1 MLFTIKVS
9 FTAVTVALRTNQSAR
24 SVMTGDLPMFSA
36 TWVALAPLAWI
47 MAQIYGLPGVGWWA
61 TLFFTLPVYIMRVAL
76 RQIIEMREMFTQT
89 IGALA
94 QAVDA
99 RDTFT
104 SGHSERVQLISVDIG
119 RVMRLKDAEI
129 EALEW
134 GGLLH
139 DIGKIGVP
147 DSVLLKQDKLTRD
160 KRALMNRHPV
170 IGANII
176 AHVGKLAP
184 ELPIIRHHHEWY
196 NGSGYPAR
204 LMGDEIP
211 KLARVLHVGDAF
223 EAMTSARPYRM
234 RPLSREQAIG
244 ELRKYAGV
252 QFDPLIVDAFLH
264 TAWAKDAAGAG
275 RPTEVRPVP
284 LLAQAAARMVP
295 PPAPDGSR
303 ADASCPRS
311 GVLIA
316 GLLIGL
322 IAGFAAGGRLDNLIA
337 IRLRWPLVIFGALAL
352 RLGTEAALTR
362 DVGIVDSLRVP
373 LLAAAYGILAV
384 GLWANRAR
392 PGMSLAL
399 VGIALNATAILVNGG
414 FMPVWE
420 PSLTAAGFGRADV
433 FSPIQI
439 ILPATLDANFFRS
452 AGPLGDVIPVPLPW
466 LRNVLSIGDVILGA
480 GLAFF
485 LFAGLVRRPEETWP
499 DGRPIHRPEPSQ
511 PVILAGSAARDL
523 PGGVR
528 AGTGLTASLAGVATL
543 ERPVVLAGSG
553 AGLASPTPAPSGGVT
568 APALPGVF
576 RGVAVRARHHPYVLL
591 AGNGS
596 LSALWTGQL
605 ISLLGDRVHQVAL
618 AALVYG
624 TTNSAIA
631 GALTF
636 VAATL
641 PNLLF
646 GPIAGVL
653 VDRWDQKRVLIVSD
667 LLRAGIVLLIPAGV
681 SVNVVLAYPLVF
693 LLTTVSIFFRPART
707 AVTPR
712 VVREDELVT
721 ANSVTWL
728 SETLADVLGYPFAGL
743 FVAFLG
749 SALPLAFWLDSVSYV
764 ASALLVVTVVI
775 PPVVRSVGS
784 VAPVPGLA
792 GIRDDLVAGWRF
804 LRGEPILLANTLQ
817 AGAGQLTIGATIAL
831 TPLYAKVVLRL
842 DSLSWK
848 AAYAFME
855 TGIGVGNLVGG
866 FVIGLLGARIAKGR
880 MVIGGYAA
888 YGLAV
893 AALGLTDNLSLALGL
908 AFAMGVSNMVFIIP
922 TQTLFQERTPGD
934 MMGRV
939 LGFRFSAVFGA
950 MTFAMAA
957 SGVLGD
963 AVGVGPVLV
972 VFGVITVAA
981 GLAGLASRPLREA

>member
-1 MLFTIKVS
+1 
-9 FTAVTVALRTNQSAR
+9 
-24 SVMTGDLPMFSA
+24 
-36 TWVALAPLAWI
+36 
-47 MAQIYGLPGVGWWA
+47 
-61 TLFFTLPVYIMRVAL
+61 
-76 RQIIEMREMFTQT
+76 
-89 IGALA
+89 
-94 QAVDA
+94 
-99 RDTFT
+99 
-104 SGHSERVQLISVDIG
+104 
-119 RVMRLKDAEI
+119 
-129 EALEW
+129 
-134 GGLLH
+134 
-139 DIGKIGVP
+139 
-147 DSVLLKQDKLTRD
+147 
-160 KRALMNRHPV
+160 
-170 IGANII
+170 
-176 AHVGKLAP
+176 
-184 ELPIIRHHHEWY
+184 
-196 NGSGYPAR
+196 
-204 LMGDEIP
+204 
-211 KLARVLHVGDAF
+211 
-223 EAMTSARPYRM
+223 
-234 RPLSREQAIG
+234 
-244 ELRKYAGV
+244 
-252 QFDPLIVDAFLH
+252 
-264 TAWAKDAAGAG
+264 
-275 RPTEVRPVP
+275 
-284 LLAQAAARMVP
+284 
-295 PPAPDGSR
+295 
-303 ADASCPRS
+303 
-311 GVLIA
+311 VLIA

-337 IRLRWPLVIFGALAL
+337 IRLRWPLLIFGALAL
-352 RLGTEAALTR
+352 RLGTEAALVR

-373 LLAAAYGILAV
+373 LLAGAYGILAV

-420 PSLTAAGFGRADV
+420 PSLTAAGFGRVDV
-433 FSPIQI
+433 LSPIHV

-499 DGRPIHRPEPSQ
+499 DDRPIHRPEPSR

-528 AGTGLTASLAGVATL
+528 AGTGLTASLAGVAAL
-543 ERPVVLAGSG
+543 ERPVVLGGSG
-553 AGLASPTPAPSGGVT
+553 AGLASPTPASSGGVT

-576 RGVAVRARHHPYVLL
+576 RGVAVRARHHPYVRL
-591 AGNGS
+591 AVNGS
-596 LSALWTGQL
+596 FSALWTGQL

-728 SETLADVLGYPFAGL
+728 SETLADVIGYPFAGL

-749 SALPLAFWLDSVSYV
+749 SALSLAFWLDSVSYV
-764 ASALLVVTVVI
+764 ASAMLVVTVVI

-792 GIRDDLVAGWRF
+792 GIRDDLAAGWRF
-804 LRGEPILLANTLQ
+804 LRGEPVLLANTLQ
-817 AGAGQLTIGATIAL
+817 AVAGQMTVGATIAL

-866 FVIGLLGARIAKGR
+866 LVIGLLGARIAKGR

-934 MMGRV
+934 MIGRV
-939 LGFRFSAVFGA
+939 IGFRFSAVFGA

-963 AVGVGPVLV
+963 AVGVEPVLV

>member
-1 MLFTIKVS
+1 
-9 FTAVTVALRTNQSAR
+9 
-24 SVMTGDLPMFSA
+24 
-36 TWVALAPLAWI
+36 
-47 MAQIYGLPGVGWWA
+47 
-61 TLFFTLPVYIMRVAL
+61 
-76 RQIIEMREMFTQT
+76 
-89 IGALA
+89 
-94 QAVDA
+94 
-99 RDTFT
+99 
-104 SGHSERVQLISVDIG
+104 
-119 RVMRLKDAEI
+119 
-129 EALEW
+129 
-134 GGLLH
+134 
-139 DIGKIGVP
+139 
-147 DSVLLKQDKLTRD
+147 
-160 KRALMNRHPV
+160 
-170 IGANII
+170 
-176 AHVGKLAP
+176 
-184 ELPIIRHHHEWY
+184 
-196 NGSGYPAR
+196 
-204 LMGDEIP
+204 
-211 KLARVLHVGDAF
+211 
-223 EAMTSARPYRM
+223 
-234 RPLSREQAIG
+234 
-244 ELRKYAGV
+244 
-252 QFDPLIVDAFLH
+252 
-264 TAWAKDAAGAG
+264 
-275 RPTEVRPVP
+275 
-284 LLAQAAARMVP
+284 
-295 PPAPDGSR
+295 
-303 ADASCPRS
+303 
-311 GVLIA
+311 VLIA

-433 FSPIQI
+433 LSPIQI

-499 DGRPIHRPEPSQ
+499 DGRPIHRLEPSQ
-511 PVILAGSAARDL
+511 PVILAGRAARDL

-528 AGTGLTASLAGVATL
+528 AGTGLAASLAGVAAL
-543 ERPVVLAGSG
+543 ERPVILGGSG
-553 AGLASPTPAPSGGVT
+553 AGLASPTPMSSGGVT
-568 APALPGVF
+568 APALPGAF
-576 RGVAVRARHHPYVLL
+576 RGVAIRARHHPFVRL
-591 AGNGS
+591 AVNGS
-596 LSALWTGQL
+596 FSALWTGQL

-631 GALTF
+631 GSLTF

-667 LLRAGIVLLIPAGV
+667 VLRAGIVLLIPAGV

-707 AVTPR
+707 AVIPR

-721 ANSVTWL
+721 ANSATWM
-728 SETLADVLGYPFAGL
+728 SETLADVVGYPLAGL

-749 SALPLAFWLDSVSYV
+749 SALSLAFWLDSVSYV
-764 ASALLVVTVVI
+764 ASALLVVAVVI
-775 PPVVRSVGS
+775 PPVVHSVGS

-792 GIRDDLVAGWRF
+792 GIRDDLAAGWRF
-804 LRGEPILLANTLQ
+804 LRGEPVLLANTLQ
-817 AGAGQLTIGATIAL
+817 AVAGQLTIGATIAL

-842 DSLSWK
+842 DSLDWK

-855 TGIGVGNLVGG
+855 TGIGAGNLIGG

-893 AALGLTDNLSLALGL
+893 VGLGVTNNLSLALGL

-934 MMGRV
+934 MIGRV
-939 LGFRFSAVFGA
+939 VGFRFSAVFGA
-950 MTFAMAA
+950 MTCAWAA

-963 AVGVGPVLV
+963 AAGVGPVLM

>member
-1 MLFTIKVS
+1 MLF
-9 FTAVTVALRTNQSAR
+9 
-24 SVMTGDLPMFSA
+24 
-36 TWVALAPLAWI
+36 
-47 MAQIYGLPGVGWWA
+47 
-61 TLFFTLPVYIMRVAL
+61 
-76 RQIIEMREMFTQT
+76 
-89 IGALA
+89 
-94 QAVDA
+94 
-99 RDTFT
+99 
-104 SGHSERVQLISVDIG
+104 
-119 RVMRLKDAEI
+119 
-129 EALEW
+129 
-134 GGLLH
+134 
-139 DIGKIGVP
+139 
-147 DSVLLKQDKLTRD
+147 
-160 KRALMNRHPV
+160 
-170 IGANII
+170 
-176 AHVGKLAP
+176 
-184 ELPIIRHHHEWY
+184 
-196 NGSGYPAR
+196 
-204 LMGDEIP
+204 
-211 KLARVLHVGDAF
+211 
-223 EAMTSARPYRM
+223 
-234 RPLSREQAIG
+234 
-244 ELRKYAGV
+244 
-252 QFDPLIVDAFLH
+252 
-264 TAWAKDAAGAG
+264 
-275 RPTEVRPVP
+275 
-284 LLAQAAARMVP
+284 
-295 PPAPDGSR
+295 
-303 ADASCPRS
+303 
-311 GVLIA
+311 A

-322 IAGFAAGGRLDNLIA
+322 IAGFAAGGRVDNLIA
-337 IRLRWPLVIFGALAL
+337 IRLRWPLLIFGALAL

-362 DVGIVDSLRVP
+362 DVGIADSLRVP
-373 LLAAAYGILAV
+373 LLAAAYGVLAV

-399 VGIALNATAILVNGG
+399 VGIALNATAILANGG

-433 FSPIQI
+433 LSTINV
-439 ILPATLDANFFRS
+439 ILPASLDANFFRS
-452 AGPLGDVIPVPLPW
+452 AGPLGDVIPVPLPL

-485 LFAGLVRRPEETWP
+485 LFAGLVRRPEEARP
-499 DGRPIHRPEPSQ
+499 DGRTIHGLEPSQ
-511 PVILAGSAARDL
+511 PVTLAGPAAGDL

-528 AGTGLTASLAGVATL
+528 AGTGLAASLVGVAAL
-543 ERPVVLAGSG
+543 ERPVILGGSG
-553 AGLASPTPAPSGGVT
+553 AGLASPMPRSSGGVT
-568 APALPGVF
+568 APALPGAL
-576 RGVAVRARHHPYVLL
+576 RGVAVRARHHPYVRL
-591 AGNGS
+591 AVNGS
-596 LSALWTGQL
+596 FSALWTGQL

-646 GPIAGVL
+646 GPLAGVL

-681 SVNVVLAYPLVF
+681 SVSVVLAYPLVF

-707 AVTPR
+707 AVIPR

-721 ANSVTWL
+721 ANSLTWL

-764 ASALLVVTVVI
+764 ASALLVVVVVI

-784 VAPVPGLA
+784 VDPVPGLA
-792 GIRDDLVAGWRF
+792 GIRDDLAAGWRF
-804 LRGEPILLANTLQ
+804 LRGEPVLLANTLQ
-817 AGAGQLTIGATIAL
+817 AVAGQLTIGATIAL
-831 TPLYAKVVLRL
+831 APFYAKVVLRL
-842 DSLSWK
+842 GSLDWT
-848 AAYAFME
+848 AAYAFIE
-855 TGIGVGNLVGG
+855 TGIGIGNLVGG

-893 AALGLTDNLSLALGL
+893 VGLGLTNNLSLALGL
-908 AFAMGVSNMVFIIP
+908 AFAMGVANMVFIIP

-934 MMGRV
+934 MIGRV

-972 VFGVITVAA
+972 VFGVVTVAA

>member
-1 MLFTIKVS
+1 
-9 FTAVTVALRTNQSAR
+9 
-24 SVMTGDLPMFSA
+24 
-36 TWVALAPLAWI
+36 
-47 MAQIYGLPGVGWWA
+47 
-61 TLFFTLPVYIMRVAL
+61 
-76 RQIIEMREMFTQT
+76 
-89 IGALA
+89 
-94 QAVDA
+94 
-99 RDTFT
+99 
-104 SGHSERVQLISVDIG
+104 
-119 RVMRLKDAEI
+119 
-129 EALEW
+129 
-134 GGLLH
+134 
-139 DIGKIGVP
+139 
-147 DSVLLKQDKLTRD
+147 
-160 KRALMNRHPV
+160 
-170 IGANII
+170 
-176 AHVGKLAP
+176 
-184 ELPIIRHHHEWY
+184 
-196 NGSGYPAR
+196 
-204 LMGDEIP
+204 
-211 KLARVLHVGDAF
+211 
-223 EAMTSARPYRM
+223 
-234 RPLSREQAIG
+234 
-244 ELRKYAGV
+244 
-252 QFDPLIVDAFLH
+252 
-264 TAWAKDAAGAG
+264 
-275 RPTEVRPVP
+275 
-284 LLAQAAARMVP
+284 
-295 PPAPDGSR
+295 
-303 ADASCPRS
+303 
-311 GVLIA
+311 VLIA

-352 RLGTEAALTR
+352 RLGTEAALSR

-433 FSPIQI
+433 LSPIHV

-499 DGRPIHRPEPSQ
+499 DGRPIHRLEPSQ
-511 PVILAGSAARDL
+511 PVILAGRAAHDL
-523 PGGVR
+523 PGRVR
-528 AGTGLTASLAGVATL
+528 AGTGLAASLAGVAAL
-543 ERPVVLAGSG
+543 ERPMVLGGSG

-576 RGVAVRARHHPYVLL
+576 RGVAVRAPHHPYVRL
-591 AGNGS
+591 AVNGS
-596 LSALWTGQL
+596 FSALWTGQL

-792 GIRDDLVAGWRF
+792 GIRDDLAAGWRF
-804 LRGEPILLANTLQ
+804 LRGEPVLLANTLQ
-817 AGAGQLTIGATIAL
+817 AIAGQLTIGATIAL

-842 DSLSWK
+842 DSLSWT
-848 AAYAFME
+848 AAYAFLE

-893 AALGLTDNLSLALGL
+893 VGLGLTNNLSLALGL

-934 MMGRV
+934 MIGRV

-963 AVGVGPVLV
+963 AAGVGPVLV
-972 VFGVITVAA
+972 AFGVITVAA